1 MHRSQIW
8 EQPEK
13 EPISDFLSV
22 FKFLTLGTDSF
33 NKTCY
38 LTLQLA
44 YTGCHP
50 KENSISKEV
59 KSSRNNLTAAIPGPW
74 SFTPF
79 AEVLLLTKQIKHR
92 NPGDELLWKPK
103 SCSANALNI
112 ALQLPGSVWSMDW
125 RWIWFFWCV
134 LQFSTEVPRTVA
146 SCWSHAAHR
155 QGLSAWPAVHTALWM
170 ARTWKLAAWE

>member
-13 EPISDFLSV
+13 EPISGLLLSV

-44 YTGCHP
+44 YTGCQA
-50 KENSISKEV
+50 KENSTSKEV
-59 KSSRNNLTAAIPGPW
+59 KSSRNNLTAAIPAPW

-79 AEVLLLTKQIKHR
+79 AEVLLLIKQIKHR
-92 NPGDELLWKPK
+92 NPGDQLLSKPK
-103 SCSANALNI
+103 SCSSIALNI
-112 ALQLPGSVWSMDW
+112 LALQLPGSVWSLDC
-125 RWIWFFWCV
+125 RWILCV
-134 LQFSTEVPRTVA
+134 LEFSTEAPRTVA
-146 SCWSHAAHR
+146 SSWPHAAHR
-155 QGLSAWPAVHTALWM
+155 QGLFARPAAHTVLWM
-170 ARTWKLAAWE
+170 ASTWKLVAWE